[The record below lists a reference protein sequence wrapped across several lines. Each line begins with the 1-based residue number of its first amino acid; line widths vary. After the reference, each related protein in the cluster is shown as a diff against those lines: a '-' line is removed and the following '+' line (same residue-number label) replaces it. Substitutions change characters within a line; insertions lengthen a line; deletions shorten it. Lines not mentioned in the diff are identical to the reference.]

1 MSKFRT
7 ATPKEIADCIQ
18 RQVVDTCELAEL
30 PEYRSKPS
38 KLRALIRDIRLCS
51 KSNADWLRSQQS
63 EEKDA
68 NLIAAAPDLL
78 AALGQMV
85 RYNDA
90 DPDLYSGDNDGVLG
104 RIMFNCRT
112 AIAKAE
118 GGEV

>member
-1 MSKFRT
+1 MSTHTPGPWDQRYFDDAKVIVVGPKKGQGTKRT
-7 ATPKEIADCIQ
+7 LVATL
-18 RQVVDTCELAEL
+18 TG
-30 PEYRSKPS
+30 PER
-38 KLRALIRDIRLCS
+38 
-51 KSNADWLRSQQS
+51 
-63 EEKDA
+63 EA
-68 NLIAAAPDLL
+68 NGNLLVAAPDLL
-78 AALGQMV
+78 EALGQMV